1 MDGDRGL
8 TRLWEGGAE
17 LSRLHI
23 LKIMI
28 ASTTLDSCPHVWY
41 ELVLMAVVEIHEWWK
56 KNNLIEF

>member
-28 ASTTLDSCPHVWY
+28 ASTTLDSCH
-41 ELVLMAVVEIHEWWK
+41 MFGM
-56 KNNLIEF
+56 NLC